1 MTETVATAELAA
13 LAAAQGCEALDLR
26 FTDVLGRWLGVSLR
40 AAQLRAEDGPVRVS
54 ASTIAG
60 WRRAGIA
67 DLALVPVPGTAFRAA
82 RSPVPT
88 LAAIAQ
94 VHEPGAPAG
103 SPSRLDPRATLAR
116 ALDLLAARGVADELR
131 VGVELEFHLFEKVR
145 YQIAATVCGFSVS
158 AWDAGRGGAHV
169 GHGVVDAGRHLAL
182 PPADV
187 AASWRAELAASAERL
202 GLEPL
207 KHQHEAGAGQHEL
220 VLRHAPALL
229 AADRIQIAKALV
241 LAAAARDGRTAT
253 FMPLPLVQGPGS
265 GLHLNLSFWRAGAP
279 LLAAPGGEDLARGF
293 VAGVFA
299 HARALNALTN
309 PATNSFKR
317 LARLYAPSVPLAW
330 GIAGRGAAVRLPR
343 AALPAAARLEFRFP
357 DAAANPYL
365 ALAGLTMAGLDG
377 IARGLDPGP
386 MASQTRTAPA
396 GWDMRRRATP
406 GFALNLAEAVAA
418 LDADRDFLL
427 AGAVFDAALCDALA
441 AELAEGVRRDC
452 ALPHPHEYQAYLG
465 V

>member
-1 MTETVATAELAA
+1 MTEACATADLAA

-54 ASTIAG
+54 AATIAG

-82 RSPVPT
+82 PAPVPT

-94 VHEPGAPAG
+94 VHEPGAAEG
-103 SPSRLDPRATLAR
+103 APSRLDPRATLAR
-116 ALDLLAARGVADELR
+116 ALVRLAARGVADELR
-131 VGVELEFHLFEKVR
+131 VGVELEFHLFESVR
-145 YQIAATVCGFSVS
+145 YQISATACGFSVL
-158 AWDAGRGGAHV
+158 AWDAGRDGTHA
-169 GHGVVDAGRHLAL
+169 GHGVDDAGRHLAL

-187 AASWRAELAASAERL
+187 AASWRAELAAAAERI

-220 VLRHAPALL
+220 VLRHAPALR

-265 GLHLNLSFWRAGAP
+265 GLHLNLSFWRGGSPVLAGP
-279 LLAAPGGEDLARGF
+279 DGERLARGF
-293 VAGVFA
+293 VGGVFA

-317 LARLYAPSVPLAW
+317 LARLYAPSAKLTW
-330 GIAGRGAAVRLPR
+330 GIAGRGAAIRLPR
-343 AALPAAARLEFRFP
+343 AALPGAARLEFRFP
-357 DAAANPYL
+357 DAGFRAQPRR
-365 ALAGLTMAGLDG
+365 GGG
-377 IARGLDPGP
+377 GARRRPRLPSGRRRL
-386 MASQTRTAPA
+386 
-396 GWDMRRRATP
+396 RRRA
-406 GFALNLAEAVAA
+406 
-418 LDADRDFLL
+418 
-427 AGAVFDAALCDALA
+427 
-441 AELAEGVRRDC
+441 VRRAGDGTRRGRAARLRAAAPARIPSLSRRMSPRRGARHAPRHSGKSRC
-452 ALPHPHEYQAYLG
+452 GSIPHPAMNFRTCATSSLPR
-465 V
+465 